1 MRKEDY
7 DKNRFQ
13 NRFTNLGI
21 NKDEMDRMYRQ
32 HLWEQA
38 EMERLQAIAIM
49 EAQQRGAQQVQY
61 SSGGSAITQEEPTPI
76 PTGYV
81 LTMGVDAINTNSF
94 YVGINSTP
102 DGPMN
107 LIFNWG
113 DGTVETFVHDPSTQ
127 INYDHAYAAVG
138 TYTMTLE
145 IDEPDYVAGIIIDA
159 ND

>member
-61 SSGGSAITQEEPTPI
+61 SSGGSAITQEEPTPT

-81 LTMGVDAINTNSF
+81 LTMGVDAMNTNNF
-94 YVGINSTP
+94 YVGINSTAA
-102 DGPMN
+102 GPMN
-107 LIFNWG
+107 LIFDWG

-127 INYDHAYAAVG
+127 INYDHSYASVG